1 LTKFLATAE
10 IDGAHCE
17 IARSVT
23 DPLCNTG
30 DLPYTFARA
39 TGGAVRDS
47 YLFAI
52 VGKIAT

>member
-10 IDGAHCE
+10 IDGAHCA
-17 IARSVT
+17 IARSVA

-30 DLPYTFARA
+30 DLPYTFAGA
-39 TGGAVRDS
+39 TGGAVRAS

-52 VGKIAT
+52 VGKVAT